1 MDRAPRRRADKSKR
15 GRRAAGRSEPTP
27 AYVEPTSSEALA
39 YDQWAENDWSSYQ
52 ETGWDDEAWYD
63 DHQSPQETPAPGG
76 GRRIAGG
83 AQPEPQRPE
92 PRRPEPRRPE
102 PRRPEPRQP
111 QSREPQ
117 APGYSGRRAARSAP
131 PAPEETYGGYPEPAP
146 ALSSQRTPA
155 YSSQGPYAGSPGFAQ
170 APHQTQQ
177 PAYQPDPYQA
187 DPYQADAY
195 QADPYQPDAYQ
206 RDPYQADPYQSDR
219 FEPVGAEPA
228 VDPNG
233 DYGPQPTRRGATA
246 AKVTAFLAQ
255 PRVPSAARAGLGII
269 ESLTA
274 GTVRVI
280 WVAALVVGLAGLAIS
295 AFDLGPQIFGSLG
308 AAVVGTAYTFALAHR
323 TGGRP
328 LIFGLLA
335 AVAGLVVVV
344 TDNEALRTGASV
356 LVASVAAVLAVMAT
370 VPGRRFL
377 QVTREAFIAVGI
389 AAVGSFA
396 ALGFE
401 PVVTVSRFEYATL
414 ACALAVA
421 FFAVYRL
428 GAGLHGLGRRG
439 AIVVGIGGL
448 MLALTLIYAE
458 MLRRY
463 GSTGLL
469 DSVDD
474 IQHWCRLH
482 IGGYPHPIQA
492 LFGVPALVWGTHM
505 RARRRQGWWVC
516 LFGVTL
522 TAPVASTF
530 LNPDIGLAE
539 AGLSVIYSI
548 AVGLVLAFIIIRIDL
563 AFTGS
568 QAAGGGRRAAREID
582 ESSAVRPEP
591 SRTRALL

>member
-1 MDRAPRRRADKSKR
+1 MDRAPRRRADKIKR

-39 YDQWAENDWSSYQ
+39 YDQWAVDDWSAYQ
-52 ETGWDDEAWYD
+52 DSGRADQPGGQGWSETGWNDESWYD
-63 DHQSPQETPAPGG
+63 DHQSPQEPAPGG
-76 GRRIAGG
+76 GRRIAGS
-83 AQPEPQRPE
+83 AQPQA
-92 PRRPEPRRPE
+92 RPE

-111 QSREPQ
+111 E
-117 APGYSGRRAARSAP
+117 APGYPGKRARSAQ
-131 PAPEETYGGYPEPAP
+131 PAQPAQPETYGAGYDGGYPAEGYPAEPAP
-146 ALSSQRTPA
+146 ALSGRQAQRAPA
-155 YSSQGPYAGSPGFAQ
+155 YSSPGAYGAGAGM
-170 APHQTQQ
+170 TQQ
-177 PAYQPDPYQA
+177 SGYPYQSDPYQSDAYQPDPYQSG
-187 DPYQADAY
+187 
-195 QADPYQPDAYQ
+195 
-206 RDPYQADPYQSDR
+206 RL
-219 FEPVGAEPA
+219 EPVDAEPA

-233 DYGPQPTRRGATA
+233 HEGQRPTRRAPG

-255 PRVPSAARAGLGII
+255 PRVPSAAKAGLGII

-274 GTVRVI
+274 GTIRVI
-280 WVAALVVGLAGLAIS
+280 WLAALAVGLVGLAIS
-295 AFDLGPQIFGSLG
+295 AFDLGPRLFGGLG
-308 AAVVGTAYTFALAHR
+308 AVIVGTAFTFALALR

-328 LIFGLLA
+328 PIFGALA
-335 AVAGLVVVV
+335 GVAGLGVVL
-344 TDNEALRTGASV
+344 TDNEALRTGAAV

-377 QVTREAFIAVGI
+377 KVTRETFIAVGI
-389 AAVGSFA
+389 AALGSFA

-414 ACALAVA
+414 ACALVVA

-474 IQHWCRLH
+474 IQHWCRVH

-505 RARRRQGWWVC
+505 RTRRRQGWWVC

-530 LNPDIGLAE
+530 LNPDVGIVE

-548 AVGLVLAFIIIRIDL
+548 AVGLVIAFVIIRIDL
-563 AFTGS
+563 ALTGS
-568 QAAGGGRRAAREID
+568 PAAGGGRRASREAD
-582 ESSAVRPEP
+582 EASAVRPEP
-591 SRTRALL
+591 GRTRALL